1 MAWAPNYATT
11 LELASYVR
19 IADPDDDQFLDLA
32 VGTASR
38 AVDRFTNR
46 QFGSTDSVEQR
57 EFEAVW
63 SRTHGRYKV
72 DVDDIAT
79 ATGLVVTVS
88 GSPVTAA
95 NYTLLP
101 RNASSKGEPWERILL
116 DTVTTPAKGVG
127 PPTILVDATFGWA
140 AVPDAIKQA
149 TLLQGSKFFADRN
162 APFGIAGNAEFGSE
176 MRLLSKLHPDVQ
188 LTIENYRRDWPLL

>member
-1 MAWAPNYATT
+1 VAWAPNYATT

-19 IADPDDDQFLDLA
+19 IEDPNDDTFLDLA

-57 EFEAVW
+57 EYEATW

-88 GSPVTAA
+88 GSAVAA
-95 NYTLLP
+95 ADYTLLP
-101 RNASSKGEPWERILL
+101 RNADSKGEPWTRILL
-116 DTVTTPAKGVG
+116 GTVTPSSNLSG

-140 AVPDAIKQA
+140 AVPDTIKQG

-162 APFGIAGNAEFGSE
+162 APFGIAGSAEFGSE

-188 LTIENYRRDWPLL
+188 LMITEYRRDWPLL